1 MDAWFRGAL
10 LCATL
15 LSVSAAPDAVTPAGG
30 PAGDA
35 TADAGPPAAGEAEP
49 LSDGGAVRA
58 AGFDGAF
65 RTAEQTTNARE
76 RTAARP
82 SGASFRTRNFVAH
95 ARTAEFAREVALEA
109 ERCRQALA
117 VRWLGETLPDWRE
130 PCPIRITKSGPHVG
144 AGGATTFGFHTVR
157 RNGKLEP
164 GVGGFRMSI
173 QGSRERI
180 LDSVIP
186 HEVNHTIFA
195 SHFKRPLPRWADE
208 GAATLTEFKSEKM
221 RQRKTLVRRWT
232 SHRYRLPEL
241 LGMMEYPGD
250 PQRPSSSDM
259 AKVETLYAQ
268 GYSLADFLVQRG
280 GKQAFLKLLRDTA
293 VARRRGND
301 LDWDYPRAKWEAALA
316 EHFDLSVKDLEE
328 GWHGWVMAGCRP
340 LPRQDAPA
348 GQPAGAPTRGLPPAE
363 LLADASDAGPRR
375 GGRPV
380 RTAAAPPADRGRGEV
395 VRGQTPARREPSPR
409 SAAPAATPAPPPV
422 AVAASR
428 PAADA
433 PETSGPRPRPA
444 PMRSFVSYAELL
456 NE

>member
-15 LSVSAAPDAVTPAGG
+15 LSVSAAPDAVDPRGG
-30 PAGDA
+30 DPETCAA
-35 TADAGPPAAGEAEP
+35 PPAEAGVSETTDA
-49 LSDGGAVRA
+49 RT

-65 RTAEQTTNARE
+65 RTKAATAEAAADYVRT

-82 SGASFRTRNFVAH
+82 GGASYRTRNFVAY
-95 ARTAEFAREVALEA
+95 AGSTDFARDVAIEA
-109 ERCRQALA
+109 ERCRKSLA
-117 VRWLGETLPDWRE
+117 VRWLGEEIADWRE
-130 PCPIRITKSGPHVG
+130 PCPIRVTKSGPHVG

-157 RNGKLEP
+157 RGGKLEP

-208 GAATLTEFKSEKM
+208 GAATLTEFTSEKM
-221 RQRKTLVRRWT
+221 RQRKTLKRRWT

-250 PQRPSSSDM
+250 PQRPGPGDM

-280 GKQAFLKLLRDTA
+280 GKTAFLKLLGETA
-293 VARRRGND
+293 VAHRRGND
-301 LDWDYPRAKWEAALA
+301 LDWDYPAAKWESALDR
-316 EHFDLSVKDLEE
+316 HFGLSVKDLER
-328 GWHGWVMAGCRP
+328 GWHGWVMAGCP
-340 LPRQDAPA
+340 TLPRGDKP
-348 GQPAGAPTRGLPPAE
+348 GRSLPPGT
-363 LLADASDAGPRR
+363 LLADASGSVTGSMTGNRPA
-375 GGRPV
+375 RPV
-380 RTAAAPPADRGRGEV
+380 RTASAAPTRTGEV
-395 VRGQTPARREPSPR
+395 VRGQTPDRPAKPARRDVPAKR
-409 SAAPAATPAPPPV
+409 APAPV
-422 AVAASR
+422 AVDDEA
-428 PAADA
+428 
-433 PETSGPRPRPA
+433 PRPRPA
-444 PMRSFVSYAELL
+444 PLDSRVSYAEMLGDG
-456 NE
+456 